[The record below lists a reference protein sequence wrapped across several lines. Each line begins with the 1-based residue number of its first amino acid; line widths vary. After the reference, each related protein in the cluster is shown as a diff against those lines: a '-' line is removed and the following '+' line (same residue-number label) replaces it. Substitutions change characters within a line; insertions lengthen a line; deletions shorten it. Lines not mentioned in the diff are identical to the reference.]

1 MKRTYLEE
9 DIELIQKY
17 FPGAKAVTVRTP
29 FDLTRGK
36 AVRLPRLAPDSYR
49 AGDNP
54 RGGWKGGILWMN

>member
-29 FDLTRGK
+29 FDLSHDGR
-36 AVRLPRLAPDSYR
+36 RQPRTTVQLRDAD
-49 AGDNP
+49 DL
-54 RGGWKGGILWMN
+54 RGGWQWRALWTN